1 LVFAQDHQKIETLF
15 FQIGIDKNPKRK
27 LNQSTKMSCVPT
39 RFSARIAAR
48 SNKVSSQPI
57 KSPTRF
63 SSRIAARSN
72 VRSQPI
78 KSKVSPFIAFCH
90 ANRDAV
96 KAANP
101 TADFGETGKILADM
115 WKETK
120 RSEEPPQPKT
130 KAPVFLYIAFCN
142 SRRAEIA
149 AANPT
154 ATYAEIA
161 TVLTVMWKSL
171 SESEKAAYA

>member
-1 LVFAQDHQKIETLF
+1 
-15 FQIGIDKNPKRK
+15 
-27 LNQSTKMSCVPT
+27 MSCVPT

-48 SNKVSSQPI
+48 SNVRSQPI

-78 KSKVSPFIAFCH
+78 KSPVSPFIAFCH

-120 RSEEPPQPKT
+120 RSDEPPQPKT

-154 ATYAEIA
+154 ANYAEIA
-161 TVLTVMWKSL
+161 AVLTAIWKSL

>member
-1 LVFAQDHQKIETLF
+1 
-15 FQIGIDKNPKRK
+15 
-27 LNQSTKMSCVPT
+27 MSCVPT

-48 SNKVSSQPI
+48 SN
-57 KSPTRF
+57 
-63 SSRIAARSN
+63 

-78 KSKVSPFIAFCH
+78 KSSVSPIESPVSPFIAFCH

-161 TVLTVMWKSL
+161 AVLTAIWKSL

>member
-1 LVFAQDHQKIETLF
+1 LPKIIKKLKSFF

-48 SNKVSSQPI
+48 SNVRSQSI

-72 VRSQPI
+72 KVLSQPI
-78 KSKVSPFIAFCH
+78 KSPVSPFIAFCH

-101 TADFGETGKILADM
+101 TAEFGEMGKILADM

-120 RSEEPPQPKT
+120 RSEEPSQPKT
-130 KAPVFLYIAFCN
+130 KAPVFLYIAFCK

-161 TVLTVMWKSL
+161 AVLTAIWKSL